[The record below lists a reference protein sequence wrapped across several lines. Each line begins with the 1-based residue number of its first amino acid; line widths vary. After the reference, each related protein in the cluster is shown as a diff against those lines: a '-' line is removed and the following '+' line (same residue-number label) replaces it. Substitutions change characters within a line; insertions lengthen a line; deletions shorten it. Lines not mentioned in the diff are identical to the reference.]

1 MPRFDQMVKGGSK
14 PEAEEAEGSADDWLM
29 HRRSDGTKFTT
40 RQLRGPQQLE
50 FSSYW
55 LLESLFLGL
64 RCLPET
70 ADYWQFLYAS
80 K

>member
-14 PEAEEAEGSADDWLM
+14 PEAEEAEGSADDWCVPEIRW
-29 HRRSDGTKFTT
+29 H
-40 RQLRGPQQLE
+40 QVYNEAAAGPQKLE
-50 FSSYW
+50 C
-55 LLESLFLGL
+55 LILATRISLLGL